1 MTGVG
6 VASAGAVGAVAI
18 KKKKKKTL
26 LALLPLLAPLL
37 KSGVKGKKGGSPKIL
52 ALAGGKAKVKIVVF
66 PKVTKVNNEKTEIE
80 EADDKV
86 RGGIFLQ
93 LDYSA
98 DELHK
103 ISHQSLKSN

>member
-1 MTGVG
+1 MTGAG

-37 KSGVKGKKGGSPKIL
+37 KSGVGKKGGSPKIL

-86 RGGIFLQ
+86 RGGIFFQ
-93 LDYSA
+93 LEYSV

-103 ISHQSLKSN
+103 VSHQNLKSN